1 MTSTHVLSLEQ
12 AYQLALRALR
22 SNGFNQA
29 HAEAVAQNV
38 TCGER
43 DGCASHGLYRLL
55 GCVRSLQ
62 AGKVSADAIPGL
74 FDQARLSC
82 APMPAAHFLCWP
94 TAPLCRPLSIRCAPT
109 VSPRWRSTAACTL
122 SALWADI
129 EPLTEL
135 GAGGLL
141 HAQPRTG
148 DAGRRFAPAV
158 RHQPHRLRLAAPE
171 SPAVFYSTW
180 PPAQRRAAKSNCI
193 AAQAPRCLKAGALI
207 RQAIRPPMPPACWR
221 AQC

>member
-38 TCGER
+38 TQGER

-62 AGKVSADAIPGL
+62 AGKVSADAIPRL
-74 FDQARLSC
+74 FDQA
-82 APMPAAHFLCWP
+82 PAILRADAGGAFSLLAYRTALPAFIDKVRTNGIAALAINRCVHF
-94 TAPLCRPLSIRCAPT
+94 
-109 VSPRWRSTAACTL
+109 

-129 EPLTEL
+129 EPLTER
-135 GAGGLL
+135 GWW
-141 HAQPRTG
+141 PW
-148 DAGRRFAPAV
+148 PA
-158 RHQPHRLRLAAPE
+158 R
-171 SPAVFYSTW
+171 PAT
-180 PPAQRRAAKSNCI
+180 P
-193 AAQAPRCLKAGALI
+193 G
-207 RQAIRPPMPPACWR
+207 
-221 AQC
+221 